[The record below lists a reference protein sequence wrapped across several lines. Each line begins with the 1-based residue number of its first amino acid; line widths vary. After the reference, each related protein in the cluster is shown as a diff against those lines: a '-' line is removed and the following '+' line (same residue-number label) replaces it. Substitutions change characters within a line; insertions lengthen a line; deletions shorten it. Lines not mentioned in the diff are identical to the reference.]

1 MAAKN
6 VLAKLAL
13 GFYADTS
20 ELGPSLA
27 KASSSVER
35 ETKKMGS
42 ALKYVDKEA
51 QSMGKAFKYANA
63 LAKQQLSELGS
74 SVTKLEKETT
84 LLTKSVGGLT
94 TSMKGLGL
102 AAAGAI
108 GVTSINQA
116 LKMADS
122 YNTLNQRIKTA
133 TLSTKD
139 YVAVS
144 DQLAKISAKN
154 GASLADTVKLFQN
167 IARTRTEL
175 GVTNKEILTLT
186 NTIQQLGV
194 IGGSSTEEM
203 GMALRQF
210 SQSMAGGIVRAEEF
224 NSIVENMPELADRIA
239 RGLGVTQGQLR
250 QLMLDGKLLSKDVVS
265 VLLKQ
270 SEEIDK
276 QFSAMPRSMAM
287 AFQALTDKTGLALA
301 KIDQVTGATKLTV
314 KVIDE
319 LANSVEKLGKAFA
332 NLGED
337 SLASKSGPIKLK
349 NIFQAG
355 ANQGFGFDEM
365 KDQLTAIGGF
375 LDPTKDPKNV
385 RSQLNIKRRMR
396 ETQEWADL
404 HGLNDPVFKDLEK
417 RLDDWKA
424 GKPDTP
430 DEKAARKAPAAVDE
444 KAAAK
449 AKKKHDAELK
459 HADQILAN
467 MRSQNEQMRA
477 KLAHDDE
484 ALTKEKAILQISKDK
499 TLTDKEKKKYAEEIN
514 KLAAEHASIVKQTKI
529 AEEKEKLKEILAQLK
544 EKSVELRNQLSGQKE
559 LNILAKAEA
568 DIQKLVKEGKKETAQ
583 EQKAILAAAK
593 EAAELEKQ
601 IQRQKIDKQIKEDD
615 QQFAD
620 KLAKEKEALA
630 DIGRSLREQN
640 EELKLKLTGQEKL
653 TKDLE
658 VERQYQREITELKRE
673 EAQAIREIEGKE
685 DFTAEDKAAQ
695 IAKVKKGYQ
704 DLYKE
709 ADKRLAAAKTEAQEN
724 VKLNNALEAQAQ
736 LIEDIKNGTGSYKE
750 KIEALSK
757 AYSAG
762 QITQKQWQ
770 KTTEDLWM
778 TQRKNNTV
786 LGDSLRQIGQNFSM
800 AIINGQKLSDV
811 FKNLTKSLMAFAA
824 QRLVFEPIAKL
835 IDNTAN
841 RMMGTGRYAPK
852 PTLPGQMAGMSPFSA
867 SAGGGFGNSSQTGF
881 GSGAPS
887 LLSQT
892 GSMFKNMFNP
902 STGTNNTPIPVLEDA
917 YQARRS
923 ASGKEWTG
931 EPLQDLEYY
940 LNYMSREEASFRLG
954 VTSMNPFRPT
964 ANTYDFLGGIKNSF
978 NFGGLPSFAFG
989 GTAAAF
995 QPAIVGENGPELIIP
1010 SKSMEVIPNRPTEAA
1025 LQYANNLKWQPG
1037 MSTGDWMA
1045 KNERA
1050 WQLGQERNYFN
1061 QSLAPALNQAWRDA
1075 TIFSAQRS
1083 TAEMMRSG
1091 KTDHIGFDIL
1101 NRVQNG
1107 GSMMMAMNASFQ
1119 LPTGD
1124 QQMSILQ
1131 DMQRQGV
1138 NISPALMQMAYDN
1151 DWSFNQSRG
1160 GLYSSGSLGNWMS
1173 NALGYKS
1180 LGIDGRT
1187 PIKTYQDIDSMDSL
1201 AYGGDGSAMVSE
1213 MMRMAQR
1220 DSNWRANSVGSY
1232 LRSMMN
1238 TQPLGGYRGASQEYL
1253 NNIKGWNKFAKNHK
1267 PYADSYGFGVWSG
1280 SSTDGMSISNGGWVD
1295 SRGGGSSNDWIDDPY
1310 DSGDPNP
1317 QRFDPTV
1324 PSAEYQPKPGTAG
1337 DFLKQI
1343 NKNPYFDFA
1352 SKTMSGLKEAYKSLL
1367 GASQAKNPSLSRL
1380 RDLPGRSLIGDL
1392 KESMRSY
1399 MPMGK
1404 TMGMDLP
1411 RSLPNPFPAYP
1422 AMMGMASAPKL
1433 YPVPSVKNVTNSS
1446 GGFGG
1451 TLSPGWLDNDTTYSP
1466 LFNPRYQAPRASS
1479 SFDRWATNPLTAG
1492 VINARMV
1499 PVKRALGG
1507 HVASGQ
1513 SAIVGENGPEMITAR
1528 QPLNVVPNSALG
1540 APQLTVNI
1548 TNKVAQTEVITRRDE
1563 SGKLLIEFVE
1573 AKVKETVSR
1582 DTAPVPR
1589 KVRR

>member
-6 VLAKLAL
+6 ILAKLAL

-84 LLTKSVGGLT
+84 LLTKSVGGLSS
-94 TSMKGLGL
+94 SMKGLGV

-108 GVTSINQA
+108 GAGSISQA
-116 LKMADS
+116 LKMADT
-122 YNTLNQRIKTA
+122 YNTLNQRIKIA

-250 QLMLDGKLLSKDVVS
+250 KLMLDGKLLSKDVVS

-301 KIDQVTGATKLTV
+301 KIDQVTGATKLAV
-314 KVIDE
+314 KAIDE
-319 LANSVEKLGKAFA
+319 MASSVEKLGKALA
-332 NLGED
+332 NIGED
-337 SLASKSGPIKLK
+337 SFASKDGPIKLK

-355 ANQGFGFDEM
+355 ANQGFGLNEA
-365 KDQLTAIGGF
+365 KDQLAAIGGF
-375 LDPTKDPKNV
+375 LDPTKDPRNV
-385 RSQLNIKRRMR
+385 RSQLNLKRRMR

-404 HGLNDPVFKDLEK
+404 HGLNDPAFKDLEK

-424 GKPDTP
+424 GKPDTTGGEP
-430 DEKAARKAPAAVDE
+430 ARRAPAAVDE
-444 KAAAK
+444 KEAAK

-467 MRSQNEQMRA
+467 MRSQNEQLRA

-484 ALTKEKAILQISKDK
+484 ALTKEKAILQVSKDK

-514 KLAAEHASIVKQTKI
+514 KLAAEHAAIVKQTKI
-529 AEEKEKLKEILAQLK
+529 AEEKEKLKEILNQLK
-544 EKSVELRNQLSGQKE
+544 EKTVELKNQLAGQKE
-559 LNILAKAEA
+559 LNTLARAEA
-568 DIQKLVKEGKKETAQ
+568 DIQKTVKEGKKETAQ

-593 EAAELEKQ
+593 EAANLEKQ
-601 IQRQKIDKQIKEDD
+601 IQRQKIEKAIKEDD
-615 QQFAD
+615 LQLGD
-620 KLAKEKEALA
+620 KLAKEKDAIA

-640 EELKLKLTGQEKL
+640 EELKLKLTGQESVSKL
-653 TKDLE
+653 IE
-658 VERQYQREITELKRE
+658 VERQYQREITDLKRE
-673 EAQAIREIEGKE
+673 EAQAIKEIEGKE
-685 DFTAEDKAAQ
+685 EFTAEDKAAQ
-695 IAKVKKGYQ
+695 IGKVKQGYK
-704 DLYKE
+704 DLYDE
-709 ADKRLAAAKTEAQEN
+709 AEKRLGAAKLEAQEN
-724 VKLNNALEAQAQ
+724 VKLNNSLEAQAQ

-750 KIEALSK
+750 KVEALTA
-757 AYSAG
+757 AYSSG
-762 QITQKQWQ
+762 MITQKQWQ
-770 KTTEDLWM
+770 KNTEDLWM

-800 AIINGQKLSDV
+800 AIVNGQKLSDV

-841 RMMGTGRYAPK
+841 RMMGTGRYAPR
-852 PTLPGQMAGMSPFSA
+852 PTLPGQMAGMSPMSA
-867 SAGGGFGNSSQTGF
+867 FNSGFGNSSQTGF
-881 GSGAPS
+881 GSGAPG

-917 YQARRS
+917 YQARRM
-923 ASGKEWTG
+923 SGKEWTG

-940 LNYMSREEASFRLG
+940 LNYMPREEASFRLG
-954 VTSMNPFRPT
+954 VLSMNPFRPT
-964 ANTYDFLGGIKNSF
+964 NNSYDFFGGIKNSF
-978 NFGGLPSFAFG
+978 NLGGLPSFAFG

-1091 KTDHIGFDIL
+1091 RTDHIGFDIL

-1131 DMQRQGV
+1131 NMQRQGV
-1138 NISPALMQMAYDN
+1138 NISPALLQMAYDN

-1187 PIKTYQDIDSMDSL
+1187 PIKTYQDIDAVDNI
-1201 AYGGDGSAMVSE
+1201 AYGGDGSQAAVE
-1213 MMRMAQR
+1213 LQR
-1220 DSNWRANSVGSY
+1220 EQMKNIMWRQDAISRYNQ
-1232 LRSMMN
+1232 SMMN
-1238 TQPLGGYRGASQEYL
+1238 RNPLGGYRGASQEYL
-1253 NNIKGWNKFAKNHK
+1253 NNIKTWGKFSNNHK

-1280 SSTDGMSISNGGWVD
+1280 SSTDGLSISNGGWVD
-1295 SRGGGSSNDWIDDPY
+1295 SKGGGTSNDWIDDPY

-1324 PSAEYQPKPGTAG
+1324 PSEAYQPKSGSMG
-1337 DFLKQI
+1337 DFFKQL

-1352 SKTMSGLKEAYKSLL
+1352 AKTMNGLKEAYQSLL
-1367 GASQAKNPSLSRL
+1367 SASKSANPSLSRL
-1380 RDLPGRSLIGDL
+1380 RDLPGRSLVGDL
-1392 KESMRSY
+1392 KESMRSWL
-1399 MPMGK
+1399 PMGQ
-1404 TMGMDLP
+1404 TMGMDIP

-1422 AMMGMASAPKL
+1422 AMMGMASAPKI
-1433 YPVPSVKNVTNSS
+1433 YSVPSVKNVTNSS

-1466 LFNPRYQAPRASS
+1466 LFNPRYQAGAASS
-1479 SFDRWATNPLTAG
+1479 SFDRWPTNPVAAG
-1492 VINARMV
+1492 MIQARMM

-1540 APQLTVNI
+1540 KPQLTVNI
-1548 TNKVAQTEVITRRDE
+1548 TNKVAQTEVVTRRDE
-1563 SGKLLIEFVE
+1563 SGKLLIEFIE
-1573 AKVKETVSR
+1573 AKVQETVSKNS
-1582 DTAPVPR
+1582 APVPR